1 MIPGLIVLII
11 FFAFILIKSADFV
24 IIATR
29 RLAKGAGTNVFVLSA
44 IILALGTSFPELF
57 VGITSALEGNPV
69 ISLGDVIGSNI
80 ANMSLVLGLSA
91 LIAGSVIVRGNYIK
105 REVFIAFAAGLL
117 PLILLLD
124 SSLNRVDGL
133 ILIVI
138 YGAYTASFF
147 RSRLVEIAQEHKEEN
162 FAYRFIRQFNHVDS
176 EKRKEL
182 VRLFLGVAVMLFSAD
197 MIVKLSVNL
206 ADFANVS
213 SLVIGMVIVAIGTSL
228 PEFAFSLRSLRKHQ
242 PSMFFGNLLGSTV
255 TNSTLVL
262 GVVALIHPIQ
272 VEGVSKYF
280 IATAAFALI
289 YLTFWYFIKSKHRL
303 DRWEAGVLI
312 LLYIIFV
319 ITVIV

>member
-1 MIPGLIVLII
+1 MIPGLIALII

-80 ANMSLVLGLSA
+80 ANMSLVVGLSA

-138 YGAYTASFF
+138 YGAYAASFF
-147 RSRLVEIAQEHKEEN
+147 RSRFIKIAEEYKEEG
-162 FAYRFIRQFNHVDS
+162 FVYRFFRQFNHVDS
-176 EKRKEL
+176 AKRKEL

-197 MIVKLSVNL
+197 MIVKLSINL
-206 ADFANVS
+206 ADFANIS
-213 SLVIGMVIVAIGTSL
+213 SLVVGMVIVAIGTSL
-228 PEFAFSLRSLRKHQ
+228 PEFAFSLRSLKKHQ

-272 VEGVSKYF
+272 VDGVSKYF

-312 LLYIIFV
+312 LMYIVFV

>member
-1 MIPGLIVLII
+1 
-11 FFAFILIKSADFV
+11 V

-29 RLAKGAGTNVFVLSA
+29 RLAKGAGANVFVISA
-44 IILALGTSFPELF
+44 IVLALGTSFPELF
-57 VGITSALEGNPV
+57 VGITSALEGNPEL
-69 ISLGDVIGSNI
+69 SLGDVIGSNI
-80 ANMSLVLGLSA
+80 ANMSLVMGLSA
-91 LIAGSVIVRGNYIK
+91 LIAGSVIVRGNYLK
-105 REVFIAFAAGLL
+105 REVFISFAAGLL

-124 SSLNRVDGL
+124 GSLNRVDGL
-133 ILIVI
+133 ILLVI
-138 YGAYTASFF
+138 YGAYAASFF
-147 RSRLVEIAQEHKEEN
+147 RSRFVEIAKEHEEEN

-182 VRLFLGVAVMLFSAD
+182 VRLFLGIAVMLFAAD
-197 MIVKLSVNL
+197 MIVKLSVSL
-206 ADFANVS
+206 ADIVNIS
-213 SLVIGMVIVAIGTSL
+213 SLVVGMVIVAIGTSL

-272 VEGVSKYF
+272 IGSVNKYF

-303 DRWEAGVLI
+303 DRWEAGI
-312 LLYIIFV
+312 LLAMYVVFV
-319 ITVIV
+319 VTVIV